1 MPEQDLKTRCLV
13 VADTAQAALAW
24 ISDPEN
30 ADVVGSERKLLAKEL
45 RRDERR
51 ARQLAEAAER
61 PMSIGVYGPSQA
73 GKSYLVSVLAKPR
86 DGRLVAAIGD
96 GMDFIEEINPEGDK
110 EATGLVT
117 RFTMRPEPSPP
128 GYPVPLKILSEADV
142 IRIIANTFFRDGD
155 NSEPPP
161 AVEEIARRVEA
172 ARSAAGRETVPGL
185 SEADVWDIQS
195 YFENNFRGLGYAQE
209 LAAFWE
215 DAAELLPRLDVA
227 AKRPLLALL
236 WGDYE
241 IFSDLYE
248 QLAGALNK
256 LGHSQ
261 KAYAG
266 IESLTPRT
274 TSIIDVATLFGLD
287 GIGDVGSIKLRTESG
302 IEQTLPRQIVAA
314 LTAELVLPMVE
325 QPWDIF
331 EEADLLDFPGVRE
344 RRTAKGP
351 LGSYVERSEA
361 PRKELFLRGKVGF
374 LFDRYVAQQDLT
386 AMLLCVPPSNVN
398 VAADLSLG
406 VEEWIARTQGATAEE
421 RAKVDTLLFL
431 VLTMFDRHLA
441 DPAGSLDPHQRFEN
455 RLEASLIAPFGGLKE
470 SWPLNWTPN
479 KPFQNSFWLRNPN
492 FPAEHV
498 IRYDNGIEMEIL
510 EHKVARIA
518 ELKSGCLTSDLVGRH
533 FANPDDAWEAAM
545 TLKDGGVGY
554 IVRSLTPVATRDV
567 KERQIDARLQE
578 LGDKIAR
585 KLKPLYSDSD
595 IGKRLTARRAVA
607 AAVLKEL
614 RTAFDN
620 RHFGRVIEEFGIP
633 ADRLLWRIERIPEN
647 VQIVTGE
654 VEPEDDFDWMPDDFD
669 AGSEA
674 EQEAGKSESDV
685 RTMTREQ
692 YQTETAIEAWHEHIR
707 TLAERPG
714 VDVQINLSPSSAAE
728 LAIELMG
735 AARRLR
741 LAESMTA
748 ELKPWNERQCG
759 AATVAALSAL
769 RINQMVAT
777 LGVDLMSP
785 EDRPVMKN
793 TKTGESRPVFEL
805 EPTRYDAMDL
815 PEVSP
820 RRNRIYFQDWTFT
833 LYRLFEDNARSED
846 GAMINVE
853 QNARLGKMIE
863 GLEGLA

>member
-1 MPEQDLKTRCLV
+1 MSEQDLKTRCLLA
-13 VADTAQAALAW
+13 ADTARAALAW
-24 ISDPEN
+24 ITDPEN
-30 ADVVGSERKLLAKEL
+30 AEVVGTERKLLAKEL

-51 ARQLAEAAER
+51 ARQLAEAAQR

-73 GKSYLVSVLAKPR
+73 GKSYLVSVLAKPSE
-86 DGRLVAAIGD
+86 GRLIAAVGE

-117 RFTMRPEPSPP
+117 RFTMRPETCPP
-128 GYPVPLKILSEADV
+128 GYPVTLKILSEADV

-161 AVEEIARRVEA
+161 AADEIARRLEV
-172 ARSAAGRETVPGL
+172 ARAAAGQDTGSGL

-215 DAAELLPRLDVA
+215 DAAELLPRLNVA
-227 AKRPLLALL
+227 ARRPLLALL

-241 IFSDLYE
+241 VFSELYE
-248 QLAGALNK
+248 QLAEALNR
-256 LGHSQ
+256 LGYAE

-266 IESLTPRT
+266 IESLTPRN

-287 GIGDVGSIKLRTESG
+287 GIGDVSDIRLRTESG
-302 IEQTLPRQIVAA
+302 IEQSLPRQVVAA
-314 LTAELVLPMVE
+314 LTAELVLPMKD

-351 LGSYVERSEA
+351 LTGYIDRSEA

-406 VEEWIARTQGATAEE
+406 VEEWIARTQGATADE

-470 SWPLNWTPN
+470 SWPLNWTPS
-479 KPFQNSFWLRNPN
+479 KPFENTFWLRNPN

-498 IRYDNGIEMEIL
+498 IKYVDGVEVEVHD
-510 EHKVARIA
+510 HKVARIA
-518 ELKSGCLTSDLVGRH
+518 ELKAGCLSSDLVKRH
-533 FANPDDAWEAAM
+533 FTNPDTAWEAAM
-545 TLKDGGVGY
+545 TLKDGGVRY
-554 IVRSLTPVATRDV
+554 LVDSLTPVATREV
-567 KERQIDARLQE
+567 KERQIDARLRE

-585 KLKPLYSDSD
+585 RLKPLYSDSD
-595 IGKRLTARRAVA
+595 IAKRLAARRAVA
-607 AAVLKEL
+607 TAVLREL

-620 RHFGRVIEEFGIP
+620 RRFGRVIEEFGIP
-633 ADRLLWRIERIPEN
+633 ANSLTWRIERIPEN
-647 VQIVTGE
+647 VQIVSGD

-669 AGSEA
+669 VGMDDAPEA
-674 EQEAGKSESDV
+674 PASGNEV
-685 RTMTREQ
+685 RTMTQ
-692 YQTETAIEAWHEHIR
+692 AQFQAETAVEAWQEHIR
-707 TLAERPG
+707 ALSERPNI
-714 VDVQINLSPSSAAE
+714 DVQINLSPSSAAE
-728 LAIELMG
+728 LANELMG

-741 LAESMTA
+741 LAEAMTA

-759 AATVAALSAL
+759 ASTVAALSAL
-769 RINQMVAT
+769 RINQMVST
-777 LGVDLMSP
+777 LGVDLMSA
-785 EDRPVMKN
+785 EERPVMKN
-793 TKTGESRPVFEL
+793 TKTGESRLVFEP

-815 PEVSP
+815 PDVSP

-846 GAMINVE
+846 GAMINIE
-853 QNARLGKMIE
+853 QNSRLGVMIE
-863 GLEGLA
+863 GLESLG